1 MLYRWLM
8 TGAWLLLALMAL
20 PAQASPQGSPEQG
33 DVRLSDVRLA
43 IDVSGSMK
51 DNDPDNLRAS
61 GVRLLVDLLPDNVRA
76 GLWTFGQQV
85 ANPLAM
91 GTVNAQWRQ
100 RALSVLP
107 QLTRY
112 EQFTDLESALNLA
125 TQGAQAEG
133 KTHLIVLTDGM
144 VDIPAISDK
153 PARDRAS
160 RERIIKTLAPA
171 LAERNVVIHT
181 IALSRNAD
189 TDLMRAISQQTG
201 GLASVAEDSRA
212 LLRSFLDV
220 LNQVAPRQQ
229 LPLEDGRFRVDDQVQ
244 EFTALIFHDQDAGPV
259 TLVSPRG
266 DRLSIESPGVASR
279 WRHDDRYEL
288 ITVPEPAAGQWQI
301 EGPVG
306 AGSRILIDSSLQ
318 LRSATIPATL
328 YAHIDQPLEVWLEG
342 MNDQRGDPSQQ
353 PSVSAV
359 LRGAQ
364 GEIASTRLQ
373 RESDGHYRGRL
384 ERIDQTG
391 NAELALQARTE
402 SFARLLTRSVNVV
415 PVIDAA
421 LSGDQSRITLSAAW
435 PRLTRDNTRIHAD
448 LLGETL
454 DVKPLA
460 DDRWQ
465 VTLPDDL
472 PDESVPVD
480 LAATVALD
488 NRILEIPLPPVM
500 LNSDAATR
508 LSGARLDRDA
518 VSSERMAPPDEQ
530 AEDQQ
535 WSLQRLWHL
544 AQENWPAARAQIMHW
559 AQNPKAWWVA
569 AALIVFC
576 LLLVFRRRRLRRQR
590 PRHRRDPS
598 V

>member
-8 TGAWLLLALMAL
+8 TGAWLLLALLAL
-20 PAQASPQGSPEQG
+20 PVQAAPQGSPEQG
-33 DVRLSDVRLA
+33 DVRLA

-91 GTVNAQWRQ
+91 GTVNDQWRQ
-100 RALSVLP
+100 HALSVLP
-107 QLTRY
+107 QLTQY

-125 TQGAQAEG
+125 TQGVRGEG

-144 VDIPAISDK
+144 VDVPALSDK

-160 RERIIKTLAPA
+160 HERIIKTLAPD
-171 LAERNVVIHT
+171 LAGRNVVIHT

-229 LPLEDGRFRVDDQVQ
+229 LPLEDGRFQVDDQVQ
-244 EFTALIFHDQDAGPV
+244 EFTALIFHDQNGGPV
-259 TLVSPRG
+259 TLVSPNG
-266 DRLSIESPGVASR
+266 ERLSIDDPGVASR

-288 ITVPEPAAGQWQI
+288 ITVPDPAAGQWQI
-301 EGPVG
+301 EGPIG

-318 LRSATIPATL
+318 LRSANIPATL
-328 YAHIDQPLEVWLEG
+328 YAHIDQPLDVWLDG
-342 MNDQRGDPSQQ
+342 MAQQGDDPSQQ
-353 PSVSAV
+353 PVVDAV

-364 GEIASTRLQ
+364 GEITSTRLQ
-373 RESDGHYRGRL
+373 RESDGHYRGHL
-384 ERIDQTG
+384 DRIDQTG

-402 SFARLLTRSVNVV
+402 TFARLLTRSVNVV
-415 PVIDAA
+415 PVIDAT
-421 LSGDQSRITLSAAW
+421 LSDDQSRITLKAAW
-435 PRLTRDNTRIHAD
+435 PRLTRDNTRINAD

-465 VTLPDDL
+465 ITLPDDL
-472 PDESVPVD
+472 PEESVPVD

-488 NRILEIPLPPVM
+488 NRILEIPLPSVM
-500 LNSDAATR
+500 LNSDATTS

-518 VSSERMAPPDEQ
+518 VQGEQMASSQ
-530 AEDQQ
+530 KEDKDQP

-544 AQENWPAARAQIMHW
+544 AQENWPAARAQVTQWM
-559 AQNPKAWWVA
+559 QDPRAWWVA
-569 AALIVFC
+569 AALIVLC
-576 LLLVFRRRRLRRQR
+576 LLLAFRRRRQRRQR

>member
-8 TGAWLLLALMAL
+8 TGAWLLLVLMAL
-20 PAQASPQGSPEQG
+20 PAQAAPQGSPEQG
-33 DVRLSDVRLA
+33 DVRLA

-76 GLWTFGQQV
+76 GFWTFGQQV

-91 GTVNAQWRQ
+91 GTVNDQWRQ

-107 QLTRY
+107 RLTQY
-112 EQFTDLESALNLA
+112 EQFTDLESALNLS
-125 TQGAQAEG
+125 TQGLQRDG

-160 RERIIKTLAPA
+160 RERIIKTLAPD

-229 LPLEDGRFRVDDQVQ
+229 LPLDDGRFRVDDQVR
-244 EFTALIFHDQDAGPV
+244 EFTALIFHDQNDGPV
-259 TLVSPRG
+259 TLVSPDG
-266 DRLSIESPGVASR
+266 ERLSINDPGVASR

-288 ITVPEPAAGQWQI
+288 ITVPEPASGQWQI

-306 AGSRILIDSSLQ
+306 AGSRILIDSNLQ

-342 MNDQRGDPSQQ
+342 MNDQGGDPSQQ

-359 LRGAQ
+359 LRGSQ
-364 GEIASTRLQ
+364 GEITSTRLQ
-373 RESDGHYRGRL
+373 RESDGRYRGRL
-384 ERIDQTG
+384 DRIDQTG

-415 PVIDAA
+415 PVVDAT
-421 LSGDQSRITLSAAW
+421 LSADQSRITLSAAW

-448 LLGETL
+448 LQGEAL
-454 DVKPLA
+454 DVKSLA
-460 DDRWQ
+460 EGRWQ
-465 VTLPDDL
+465 VTLPDNL
-472 PDESVPVD
+472 PDESVAVD

-500 LNSDAATR
+500 LNSEAATGV
-508 LSGARLDRDA
+508 SGARLDRDA

-530 AEDQQ
+530 TEDQQ

-559 AQNPKAWWVA
+559 AQNPRAWGVI
-569 AALIVFC
+569 AALV
-576 LLLVFRRRRLRRQR
+576 LLLLLLAFRRRRLRRQR

>member
-8 TGAWLLLALMAL
+8 TGALLLLGLMTL
-20 PAQASPQGSPEQG
+20 PVQAAPQDSPEQG
-33 DVRLSDVRLA
+33 DVRLA

-51 DNDPDNLRAS
+51 GNDPDNLRAS

-91 GTVNAQWRQ
+91 GTVNDQWRT
-100 RALSVLP
+100 RALNVLP
-107 QLTRY
+107 QITQY
-112 EQFTDLESALNLA
+112 EQFTDLESALDRA
-125 TQGAQAEG
+125 TQGVTRDG
-133 KTHLIVLTDGM
+133 RTHLIVLTDGM
-144 VDIPAISDK
+144 VDIPAITDK

-160 RERIIKTLAPA
+160 RERIIDTLAPD
-171 LAERNVVIHT
+171 LAGRNVVIHT

-189 TDLMRAISQQTG
+189 IDLMRAISQQTG

-229 LPLEDGRFRVDDQVQ
+229 LPLEDGRFQVDDQVR
-244 EFTALIFHDQDAGPV
+244 EFTALLFHGRDDGPI
-259 TLVSPRG
+259 TLISPDG
-266 DRLSIESPGVASR
+266 ERLSIDAPGAASR

-306 AGSRILIDSSLQ
+306 AGSRILIDSGLQ
-318 LRSATIPATL
+318 LHSATIPATL
-328 YAHIDQPLEVWLEG
+328 YEHIDLPLEVWLEG
-342 MNDQRGDPSQQ
+342 VNDDDNASAQAV
-353 PSVSAV
+353 SVDAA
-359 LRGAQ
+359 LRGADVD
-364 GEIASTRLQ
+364 IAGTRLQ
-373 RESDGHYRGRL
+373 READGRYRGRL
-384 ERIDQTG
+384 DRIDRTG
-391 NAELALQARTE
+391 NAELTLEAR
-402 SFARLLTRSVNVV
+402 SDRFARLLTHSVNVV

-421 LSGDQSRITLSAAW
+421 LSDEQSHITLTAAW
-435 PRLTRDNTRIHAD
+435 PRLTRDNTRIHAE

-454 DVKPLA
+454 GVDPVG

-465 VTLPDDL
+465 VTLPDTL
-472 PDESVPVD
+472 PDEAVPVA

-500 LNSDAATR
+500 LNSDAATG
-508 LSGARLDRDA
+508 LAGARLDRDA
-518 VSSERMAPPDEQ
+518 ISGEQMASRDEQ
-530 AEDQQ
+530 KEDQQ

-544 AQENWPAARAQIMHW
+544 ARDNWPAAKAQVMQW
-559 AQNPKAWWVA
+559 MQDPRAWWVA
-569 AALIVFC
+569 AALILLC
-576 LLLVFRRRRLRRQR
+576 LLLAFRRRRLRRQR

>member
-20 PAQASPQGSPEQG
+20 PAQAEPQGSPEQ
-33 DVRLSDVRLA
+33 SDVRLA

-91 GTVNAQWRQ
+91 GAVNDQWRQ

-125 TQGAQAEG
+125 TRGVSAEG
-133 KTHLIVLTDGM
+133 RTHLIVLTDGM
-144 VDIPAISDK
+144 VDVPAVSNK

-160 RERIIKTLAPA
+160 RERIINTLAPD
-171 LAERNVVIHT
+171 LAGQNVVIHT

-189 TDLMRAISQQTG
+189 IDLMRSISQQTG
-201 GLASVAEDSRA
+201 GLASVAEDSQA

-220 LNQVAPRQQ
+220 LDQVAPRQQ
-229 LPLEDGRFRVDDQVQ
+229 LPLEDGRFQVDDQVR
-244 EFTALIFHDQDAGPV
+244 EFTALIFHDQGEGPV
-259 TLVSPRG
+259 TLVSPNG
-266 DRLSIESPGVASR
+266 ERLSIDAPGVASR
-279 WRHDDRYEL
+279 WRHDNRYEL
-288 ITVPEPAAGQWQI
+288 ITVPKPASGQWQI

-306 AGSRILIDSSLQ
+306 DGSRILIDSSLQ
-318 LRSATIPATL
+318 LRSAGIPATL
-328 YAHIDQPLEVWLEG
+328 YAHIDHPLDAWLEG
-342 MNDQRGDPSQQ
+342 MGDQSSDPSQQ
-353 PSVSAV
+353 PTVDAV
-359 LRGAQ
+359 LRGSQ
-364 GEIASTRLQ
+364 GDITSTRLQ

-391 NAELALQARTE
+391 NAELALQARGE
-402 SFARLLTRSVNVV
+402 SFARLLTHSVNVV
-415 PVIDAA
+415 PVIDAT
-421 LSGDQSRITLSAAW
+421 LSTDQSRIILNAAW
-435 PRLTRDNTRIHAD
+435 PRLTRDNTRINAN

-454 DVKPLA
+454 EVRPLA
-460 DDRWQ
+460 EDRWQ
-465 VTLPDDL
+465 VALPDSL
-472 PDESVPVD
+472 PDESISVD
-480 LAATVALD
+480 LSATVGLD
-488 NRILEIPLPPVM
+488 NRILEIPLPPVV

-508 LSGARLDRDA
+508 LSGTRFDQDA
-518 VSSERMAPPDEQ
+518 INGEKMASPEESD
-530 AEDQQ
+530 EDQS
-535 WSLQRLWHL
+535 WSLQRLWYM
-544 AQENWPAARAQIMHW
+544 AQEHWPATRDRIVYW
-559 AQNPKAWWVA
+559 AQDPRAWGVA
-569 AALIVFC
+569 AAL
-576 LLLVFRRRRLRRQR
+576 LLLFLMLAYRRRRLRRQR
-590 PRHRRDPS
+590 PRQRRDPS

>member
-8 TGAWLLLALMAL
+8 TGAWLLLSLMAL
-20 PAQASPQGSPEQG
+20 PAQAAPQGLPEQ
-33 DVRLSDVRLA
+33 DDVRLA

-51 DNDPDNLRAS
+51 GNDPDNLRAS
-61 GVRLLVDLLPDNVRA
+61 GLRLLVDLLPDNVRA

-91 GTVNAQWRQ
+91 GTVNDQWRQ

-107 QLTRY
+107 QMTRY
-112 EQFTDLESALNLA
+112 EQFTDLESALDLA
-125 TQGAQAEG
+125 TQGVTG
-133 KTHLIVLTDGM
+133 DGRTHLIVLTDGM
-144 VDIPAISDK
+144 VDVPAINDK

-160 RERIIKTLAPA
+160 RERIIETLAPD
-171 LAERNVVIHT
+171 LGERDVVIHT

-189 TDLMRAISQQTG
+189 IDLMRTISQQTG

-229 LPLEDGRFRVDDQVQ
+229 LPLEDGRFQVDDQVR
-244 EFTALIFHDQDAGPV
+244 EFTALIFHDRDEGPV
-259 TLVSPRG
+259 TLITPDG
-266 DRLSIESPGVASR
+266 EHLSIDSPGMASR

-288 ITVPEPAAGQWQI
+288 ITVPEPTAGKWQI

-306 AGSRILIDSSLQ
+306 AGSRILIDSSLR
-318 LRSATIPATL
+318 LRSAEIPATL

-342 MNDQRGDPSQQ
+342 HDEQGDTSSPTV
-353 PSVSAV
+353 SVDAA
-359 LRGAQ
+359 LQGAE
-364 GEIASTRLQ
+364 GEITRTRLQ
-373 RESDGHYRGRL
+373 READGRYRGRL
-384 ERIDQTG
+384 DRIDRTG
-391 NAELALQARTE
+391 NAELALEARSE
-402 SFARLLTRSVNVV
+402 GFARLLTHSVNVV

-421 LSGDQSRITLSAAW
+421 LVDHQSHIALTAAW
-435 PRLTRDNTRIHAD
+435 SRLTRDNTRIHAE

-454 DVKPLA
+454 DVEPVA
-460 DDRWQ
+460 DDRWR
-465 VTLPDDL
+465 VTLPDTL
-472 PDESVPVD
+472 PDESVPVE

-488 NRILEIPLPPVM
+488 NRILDIPLPPVV
-500 LNSDAATR
+500 LNREAATS
-508 LSGARLDRDA
+508 LSAARLDREA
-518 VSSERMAPPDEQ
+518 ISGEQMASPDDE
-530 AEDQQ
+530 EDQG

-544 AQENWPAARAQIMHW
+544 AQGNWPAARAQAMQW
-559 AQNPKAWWVA
+559 MQDPRAWWVA
-569 AALIVFC
+569 AGLILLC
-576 LLLVFRRRRLRRQR
+576 LLLAFRRRRLRRQR